1 MFKIKIE
8 KAEPESV
15 KISKKNICIVK
26 IAPATQM
33 NSDMEEHTKLMQYF
47 VEQSNPSW
55 GGQFLRAV
63 KLCPQIDEDDLIV
76 EGVSGFEAFMHFATM
91 GWKVLFSC
99 IPPVKMHGGWPAFFV
114 AITFIGLITAVV
126 AEAATILGCNM
137 NLKESVT
144 AITLVAIGTSLPDTF
159 ASRTA
164 ALNSEFA
171 DAAIGNVTGSN
182 SVNIFVGL
190 GLPWVMA
197 TLNSETGIYIVPQGS
212 LSFSVALFLA
222 TSVTCFLILVLRRT
236 FLGGELGGPDMSRI
250 ITTIIMICLWL
261 IYVVMSS
268 LKAYGKIEGF

>member
-1 MFKIKIE
+1 
-8 KAEPESV
+8 
-15 KISKKNICIVK
+15 
-26 IAPATQM
+26 
-33 NSDMEEHTKLMQYF
+33 
-47 VEQSNPSW
+47 
-55 GGQFLRAV
+55 
-63 KLCPQIDEDDLIV
+63 
-76 EGVSGFEAFMHFATM
+76 MHFATM

-99 IPPVKMHGGWPAFFV
+99 IPPVKMYGGWAAFFV
-114 AITFIGLITAVV
+114 AICFIGTITAVV

-137 NLKESVT
+137 FLKESVT

-171 DAAIGNVTGSN
+171 DSAIGNVTGSN

-197 TLNSETGIYIVPQGS
+197 TLYSDNGIYEVPEGS
-212 LSFSVALFLA
+212 LTFSVALFLA
-222 TSVTCFLILVLRRT
+222 TSVTCFLILILRRT

-250 ITTIIMICLWL
+250 ITTIIMISLWL

>member
-1 MFKIKIE
+1 
-8 KAEPESV
+8 
-15 KISKKNICIVK
+15 
-26 IAPATQM
+26 
-33 NSDMEEHTKLMQYF
+33 
-47 VEQSNPSW
+47 
-55 GGQFLRAV
+55 
-63 KLCPQIDEDDLIV
+63 
-76 EGVSGFEAFMHFATM
+76 MHFATM
-91 GWKVLFSC
+91 GWKVLFSL
-99 IPPVKMHGGWPAFFV
+99 IPPVKMYGGWAAFFV
-114 AITFIGLITAVV
+114 AISFIGFITAIV

-137 NLKESVT
+137 YLKESVT

-171 DAAIGNVTGSN
+171 DSAIGNVTGSN

-190 GLPWVMA
+190 GLPWVIA
-197 TLNSETGIYIVPQGS
+197 TLNADNGIYIVPEGS

-222 TSVTCFLILVLRRT
+222 TSVTCFLILILRRT

>member
-1 MFKIKIE
+1 
-8 KAEPESV
+8 
-15 KISKKNICIVK
+15 
-26 IAPATQM
+26 
-33 NSDMEEHTKLMQYF
+33 
-47 VEQSNPSW
+47 
-55 GGQFLRAV
+55 
-63 KLCPQIDEDDLIV
+63 
-76 EGVSGFEAFMHFATM
+76 MHFATI
-91 GWKVLFSC
+91 GWKVLFSL
-99 IPPVKMHGGWPAFFV
+99 IPPVKMYGGWAAFFV
-114 AITFIGLITAVV
+114 AISFIGFITAIV

-137 NLKESVT
+137 YLKESVT

-171 DAAIGNVTGSN
+171 DSAIGNVTGSN

-190 GLPWVMA
+190 GLPWVIA
-197 TLNSETGIYIVPQGS
+197 TLNADNGIYIVPEGS

-222 TSVTCFLILVLRRT
+222 TSITCFLILILRRT

>member
-1 MFKIKIE
+1 
-8 KAEPESV
+8 
-15 KISKKNICIVK
+15 
-26 IAPATQM
+26 
-33 NSDMEEHTKLMQYF
+33 
-47 VEQSNPSW
+47 
-55 GGQFLRAV
+55 
-63 KLCPQIDEDDLIV
+63 
-76 EGVSGFEAFMHFATM
+76 MHFATI
-91 GWKVLFSC
+91 GWKVLFSL
-99 IPPVKMHGGWPAFFV
+99 IPPVKMYGGWAAFFV
-114 AITFIGLITAVV
+114 AISFIGFITAIV

-137 NLKESVT
+137 YLKESVT

-171 DAAIGNVTGSN
+171 DSAIGNVTGSN

-190 GLPWVMA
+190 GLPWVIA
-197 TLNSETGIYIVPQGS
+197 TLNADNGIYIVPEGS

-222 TSVTCFLILVLRRT
+222 TSVTCFLILILRRT